1 MKTGIFIALAA
12 LALAVFA
19 IPNAQGSDGQT
30 LNVSLAGSNF
40 ISSDEN
46 GMPTPLDGQPVVAV
60 QTGIVKGGGGALW
73 TSNAEL
79 EQVPANPLEFPPDCL
94 AQGLAGAPL
103 TLSFVLMYNDGSLL
117 SLLGGPDSSFF
128 CTDGTD
134 FTVHV
139 EGIVTGGNGRFEGA
153 TGNFTGTALSEP
165 PRVTAE
171 LTIDLN

>member
-1 MKTGIFIALAA
+1 MKKGIFVALAA

-19 IPNAQGSDGQT
+19 VPEAQGSNGRT
-30 LNVSLAGSNF
+30 LNVSLAGSNYA
-40 ISSDEN
+40 SSDEN
-46 GMPTPLDGQPVVAV
+46 GMPTPLDGQPLVAV
-60 QTGIVKGGGGALW
+60 QNGIVKGGGGALW

-117 SLLGGPDSSFF
+117 SLSAGPDSSFF
-128 CTDGTD
+128 CTDGTN
-134 FTVHV
+134 FTVDV
-139 EGIVTGGNGRFEGA
+139 AGIVTGGNGRFEGA
-153 TGNFTGTALSEP
+153 TGNFTGTAFSEP

-171 LTIDLN
+171 LTINLN